1 MLKENVPPNHLNH
14 QSQMWALQPSNC
26 DILLKINV
34 VLKHDLRADIFGN
47 PVKEGGHGGEA
58 MRDAGLAAG

>member
-1 MLKENVPPNHLNH
+1 
-14 QSQMWALQPSNC
+14 MWALQPSNC

-34 VLKHDLRADIFGN
+34 VLKHDLRADIFVN

-58 MRDAGLAAG
+58 MWDAGLAAG